1 MAITVPVVS
10 QATGSSASAAGLFAG
25 TSLSVQKPNSQNAF
39 ADMTQRLG
47 MTHPINFENV
57 SIDYA
62 LKPTTDAERVI
73 TKLVNLQP
81 PVLRASQTQ
90 SSRSSQSSQSAT
102 AATDTVTLSGS
113 AVQLAEQQKVSQ
125 KDHVFSKLAESIASS
140 AKSSKSATT
149 QPQQVQTQQTQTQG
163 QTQQTQAQGQTQ
175 QTQAQSQTQ
184 QTQAQSQQPS
194 ATDDGD
200 DDVAL
205 AKSPL
210 DEVAREKALQK
221 DHVFSKLA
229 HSTRGGVSH
238 HAPAVH
244 ASSGSAGAS
253 TPNK

>member
-149 QPQQVQTQQTQTQG
+149 QPQQVQTQQTQ
-163 QTQQTQAQGQTQ
+163 
-175 QTQAQSQTQ
+175 
-184 QTQAQSQQPS
+184 AQSQQPS